1 MDIREH
7 ISPRKDKEGNVIED
21 GKAHTPLNMLL
32 IGYPEKNGDGYMI
45 HAYFDHSGVRGLDK
59 DPSKFDKVEVA
70 PYLTP
75 KQSGRYMV
83 DGAVHMSGKMID
95 MLKEKGDVKIDPVS
109 GRLTATITTTMTQRQ
124 GQWQPDISNASGTG
138 YGQTAR
144 KGAAKRME
152 TAQTIKDMA
161 VDKGVFAKAVREGA
175 TPEEA
180 VAKVAENK
188 EARAAARAARAA
200 EKAVEAAD
208 TKAPVQ
214 AKEPVA
220 TAEQP
225 AAETPAVEDDD
236 LNF

>member
-32 IGYPEKNGDGYMI
+32 IGYPEKSGDGYMI

-59 DPSKFDKVEVA
+59 DPSKFEKVEVA

-83 DGAVHMSGKMID
+83 DGAVHWAGKMID
-95 MLKEKGDVKIDPVS
+95 MLKENGDVKIDPVTQ
-109 GRLTATITTTMTQRQ
+109 RLTATITTTMTQRQ
-124 GQWQPDISNASGTG
+124 GQWQPDIANASGTG

-161 VDKGVFAKAVREGA
+161 VDKGVFSKAVREGA

-200 EKAVEAAD
+200 GVEAPAAEAK
-208 TKAPVQ
+208 TPVET
-214 AKEPVA
+214 KEPVA
-220 TAEQP
+220 GEQLTIEEP
-225 AAETPAVEDDD
+225 VIDDGD